1 MKDGIAK
8 YGDVF
13 SKEYCKELVDYYES
27 NSELAYQGLGTGD
40 HLGHNL
46 YLSER
51 KYVDFILK
59 KIKEVLTEYVKDL
72 SLIHI

>member
-59 KIKEVLTEYVKDL
+59 KIK
-72 SLIHI
+72 